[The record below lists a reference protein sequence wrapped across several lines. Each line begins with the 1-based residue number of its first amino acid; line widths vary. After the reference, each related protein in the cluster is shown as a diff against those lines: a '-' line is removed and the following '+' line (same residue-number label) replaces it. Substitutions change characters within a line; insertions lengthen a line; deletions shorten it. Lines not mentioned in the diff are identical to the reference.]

1 MPEVQP
7 VAAVLRTFP
16 GTSSAAQRKKL
27 AIAAKRKGI
36 EIYELRGLVG
46 CHLHDLSAAA
56 ASDWITRLSGDDL
69 PNPPGGKPRPY
80 ARRKSRDTVRMVTA
94 DHMEQIGRLMLR
106 YFENNQAA
114 ASAWFRKNWKVDSPR
129 DLLSTKDAGDVI
141 RVLKDMLLRKERA
154 AAFSG
159 VSRPA

>member
-46 CHLHDLSAAA
+46 CHLHDLSSAA

-69 PNPPGGKPRPY
+69 PNPPGGKPWPY
-80 ARRKSRDTVRMVTA
+80 ARRKTRDTVRMVTA

-106 YFENNQAA
+106 YFENNTAA
-114 ASAWFRKNWKVDSPR
+114 AVAWFRKNWKCDEPR
-129 DLLSTKDAGDVI
+129 ELGTTERAGEVI
-141 RVLKDMLLRKERA
+141 AVLKKMLQRKETT
-154 AAFSG
+154 
-159 VSRPA
+159 